1 MGRRF
6 FAHGELPLVLL
17 TLLEERPMHG
27 YELMTELARLF
38 APHYRP
44 SPGSIY
50 PALDALDAER
60 LVTPKDEGGARV
72 YGLTSLGQEALDKRR
87 DALAAIELR
96 TGVSVGQRGTMDAV
110 LARFALRV
118 RGLAGRV
125 DPTALDEILD
135 RAARDIEDMGVV
147 SHAAGKEGMRDE

>member
-17 TLLEERPMHG
+17 ALLEERPMHG
-27 YELMTELARLF
+27 YELMTELGRLF
-38 APHYRP
+38 APRYRP

-50 PALDALDAER
+50 PALDALEAER
-60 LVTPKDEGGARV
+60 LVTPEEKGGARV

-96 TGVSVGQRGTMDAV
+96 TGVSVGQRGTVEAV
-110 LARFALRV
+110 LARFALRI
-118 RGLAGRV
+118 RGLAGRL

-135 RAARDIEDMGVV
+135 RAIREIEDMAVV
-147 SHAAGKEGMRDE
+147 SRAASQGGDAR

>member
-17 TLLEERPMHG
+17 ALLEERPMHG
-27 YELMTELARLF
+27 YELMNELGRLF

-60 LVTPKDEGGARV
+60 LITPEDEGGTRV
-72 YGLTSLGQEALDKRR
+72 FDLTSSGQEALDKRR

-96 TGVSVGQRGTMDAV
+96 TGVSVGQRGTVDAV
-110 LARFALRV
+110 LARFGSRI
-118 RGLAGRV
+118 RGLAGRL

-135 RAARDIEDMGVV
+135 RAVREIEDMAVV
-147 SHAAGKEGMRDE
+147 SRTASEGGDAR